1 MDFGGRRTIGRL
13 LCALA
18 QRPNAWVPRG
28 ELAEVV
34 YGPDVDP
41 TPLPKRKSELQALLN
56 AAAAGIEIETLGAS
70 DDEDGAYRLPIP
82 AGRISFWTELPPPPE
97 GGDDDERKR
106 SGTRKGKSKA
116 AKRKP
121 ATRGA

>member
-1 MDFGGRRTIGRL
+1 VSDSRERAEDHGRDHDHDPP
-13 LCALA
+13 
-18 QRPNAWVPRG
+18 RPRPRSQPRPR
-28 ELAEVV
+28 
-34 YGPDVDP
+34 PDPDHDHD
-41 TPLPKRKSELQALLN
+41 R
-56 AAAAGIEIETLGAS
+56 EIETLGAS